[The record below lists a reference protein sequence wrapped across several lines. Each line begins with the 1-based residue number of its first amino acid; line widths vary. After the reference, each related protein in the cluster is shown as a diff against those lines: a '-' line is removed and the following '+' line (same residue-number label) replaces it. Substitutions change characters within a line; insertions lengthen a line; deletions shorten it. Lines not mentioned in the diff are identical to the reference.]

1 LRAALAALPA
11 AARKDGLSKMVEHE
25 IESDPADPVRRV
37 TGQLS
42 VDAPVDR
49 VWSIVTDVEQMPGIH
64 PNMLSAQWLDGAS
77 GAGLGARFASK
88 HVHEEFGVWHAISRI
103 VDFRP
108 SRSIAWTIEGT
119 VAPPTVCRFDLI
131 PDPDPDP
138 DSGQGRTLLRQTYF
152 YDTRPGAPPP
162 IEQARTAIRDPH
174 DHRRST
180 DGCLDVCW

>member
-1 LRAALAALPA
+1 
-11 AARKDGLSKMVEHE
+11 MVEHE
-25 IESDPADPVRRV
+25 IESDPADPIRRV

-77 GAGLGARFASK
+77 EADLGARFASK

-131 PDPDPDP
+131 SDPDPE
-138 DSGQGRTLLRQTYF
+138 SGQDRTLLRQTYF

-174 DHRRST
+174 DHGRST
-180 DGCLDVCW
+180 NGCLDVCW